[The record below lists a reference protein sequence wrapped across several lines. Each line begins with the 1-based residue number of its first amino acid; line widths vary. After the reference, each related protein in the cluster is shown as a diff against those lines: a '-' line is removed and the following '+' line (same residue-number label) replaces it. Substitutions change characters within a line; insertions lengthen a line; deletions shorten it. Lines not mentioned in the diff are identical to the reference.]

1 MLEKVDIAIIGAGV
15 VGLAIAYE
23 LSRHRGKTIAVVE
36 QNVSF
41 GMETSSRNSQVIHSG
56 IYYPGHFLKT
66 ILCLS
71 GREKLYSF
79 CHKYR
84 VDHRRLGKLVI
95 ANAGDDL
102 DHLRRLYEQAK
113 ANGVEVLPLTNR
125 EINQIEPAMRVEEAF
140 FVPQAGIVNSHE
152 FMKRLY
158 LLAKDQGVIFAFCSQ
173 LMDVEFNGS
182 EYTIITNRDRFESE
196 WLINSAGLH
205 SDFIPARL
213 GLDIDGL
220 SYRIYPCKGEY
231 YSLRRS
237 FGISHL
243 VYPLPA
249 ASGLLGIHITP
260 DLGGHI
266 RLGPNA
272 YDVDSLNYEIDTT
285 YRELFYHSVH
295 RFLPALTL
303 DDIAPDFA
311 GIRPRRQPAGGSLQD
326 FVIKEEGS
334 HGLPQLINL
343 IGIESPGLTSSLAIA
358 EFVSAML

>member
-23 LSRHRGKTIAVVE
+23 LSRRSGKTIAVVE
-36 QNVSF
+36 QNTSF

-56 IYYPGHFLKT
+56 IYYPGHLLKT
-66 ILCLS
+66 SLCLT
-71 GREKLYSF
+71 GRDKLYSF

-84 VDHRRLGKLVI
+84 VDHNKLGKLVV
-95 ANAGDDL
+95 AAAGEDL
-102 DHLRRLYEQAK
+102 GLLRQLFEQAN
-113 ANGVEVLPLTNR
+113 ANGVEVLPLTSREVNR
-125 EINQIEPAMRVEEAF
+125 IEPAIRVEEAF
-140 FVPQAGIVNSHE
+140 LVPQSGIVDVHD
-152 FMKRLY
+152 FMQRLY
-158 LLAKDQGVIFAFCSQ
+158 YLAKDQGVIFAFCSQ
-173 LMDVEFNGS
+173 LQDIEFNGC
-182 EYTIITNRDRFESE
+182 EYTIITDRDRFKSE

-205 SDFIPARL
+205 SDFIPACL

-231 YSLRRS
+231 YCLRRS

-260 DLGGHI
+260 DLGGHM

-272 YDVDSLNYEIDTT
+272 YDVDSFSYEIDTT

-303 DDIAPDFA
+303 DDITPDFA
-311 GIRPRRQPAGGSLQD
+311 GIRPRRQPTGGSLQD
-326 FVIKEEGS
+326 FVIKEESSLGF
-334 HGLPQLINL
+334 PQLINL

-358 EFVSAML
+358 EFVSAMI

>member
-1 MLEKVDIAIIGAGV
+1 LLEKVDISIIGAGV

-23 LSRHRGKTIAVVE
+23 LSRHSRKTIAVIE
-36 QNVSF
+36 QNVTF

-56 IYYPGHFLKT
+56 LYYPSHLLKT
-66 ILCLS
+66 RLCLS

-79 CHKYR
+79 CHKHR
-84 VDHRRLGKLVI
+84 VDYNRLGKLVV
-95 ANAGDDL
+95 ASAGEDH
-102 DHLRRLYEQAK
+102 DHLRQLCEQANS
-113 ANGVEVLPLTNR
+113 NGVEVLPLTSR
-125 EINQIEPAMRVEEAF
+125 EVIRIEPAIRAEEAF
-140 FVPQAGIVNSHE
+140 FVPQAGIVDSHE

-158 LLAKDQGVIFAFCSQ
+158 YLAKDQGVIFTFCSQ
-173 LMDVEFNGS
+173 LLNVEFNGS
-182 EYTIITNRDRFESE
+182 EYTIITDRDRFKSE

-231 YSLRRS
+231 YSLKRP
-237 FGISHL
+237 FGINHL

-260 DLGGHI
+260 DLSGHM

-272 YDVDSLNYEIDTT
+272 YDVDSLSYEIDST
-285 YRELFYHSVH
+285 YQELFYHSVH
-295 RFLPALTL
+295 RFLPALIL
-303 DDIAPDFA
+303 DDITPDFA
-311 GIRPRRQPAGGSLQD
+311 GIRPRRQPAGGPLQD
-326 FVIKEEGS
+326 FVIKEES
-334 HGLPQLINL
+334 SLGLPQLINL

-358 EFVSAML
+358 EYVSAMI

>member
-23 LSRHRGKTIAVVE
+23 LSRHSGKTIAVVE

-56 IYYPGHFLKT
+56 IYYPGHLLKT
-66 ILCLS
+66 RLCLS
-71 GREKLYSF
+71 GRDKLYSF
-79 CHKYR
+79 CHKHR
-84 VDHRRLGKLVI
+84 VDYSKLGKLVV
-95 ANAGDDL
+95 ATAGEDL
-102 DHLRRLYEQAK
+102 DHLRQLFEQAK
-113 ANGVEVLPLTNR
+113 NNGVEVIPLTSHEVTR
-125 EINQIEPAMRVEEAF
+125 IEPAIRVEEAF
-140 FVPQAGIVNSHE
+140 FVPQSGIVDGHE
-152 FMKRLY
+152 FMRRLY
-158 LLAKDQGVIFAFCSQ
+158 FLAQDQGVIFVFRSQ
-173 LMDVEFNGS
+173 LLDVEFNGC
-182 EYTIITNRDRFESE
+182 EYTIITNRDRFKSA

-231 YSLRRS
+231 YILKKS

-260 DLGGHI
+260 DLGGHM

-272 YDVDSLNYEIDTT
+272 YAVDSLSYEIDTT

-303 DDIAPDFA
+303 DDISPDFA
-311 GIRPRRQPAGGSLQD
+311 GIRPRRQPSGGSLQD
-326 FVIKEEGS
+326 FVIKEESS

-358 EFVSAML
+358 EFIKAML